1 MFCQNC
7 GEQTQE
13 SAKFCSKC
21 GARIST
27 PNTVAEPFVRV
38 AEPFVRKDIIK
49 KKKAA
54 IWNPNAASSWSLA
67 FTPAFGSYLHALN
80 WRALGEEQRAN
91 AAMRWFYFSLF
102 MVVISTLIAI
112 GTDDAERA
120 QSTSR
125 ILALLYV
132 FIWYFSAGK
141 SQARYVKEKFDDRY
155 QRRSW
160 GKPLLVGLLSY
171 LGYVFLLVTIR
182 LAFD

>member
-38 AEPFVRKDIIK
+38 AKPFVRKDIIK

-54 IWNPNAASSWSLA
+54 IWNPNAASSWSLL
-67 FTPAFGSYLHALN
+67 FTPAFGSYLHASN

-91 AAMRWFYFSLF
+91 AAMRWFHFSLF
-102 MVVISTLIAI
+102 MLVILIFIAV
-112 GTDDAERA
+112 GTEDAERA

-125 ILALLYV
+125 ILALLYL

-141 SQARYVKEKFDDRY
+141 SQAKYVKEKFGDSY

-171 LGYVFLLVTIR
+171 LGYAFLAVMVG
-182 LAFD
+182 LAFN